1 MEQELINWLVG
12 GFGALVGFLLKVM
25 WEAVKDLQSADLE
38 LTSKVNS
45 IEVLVAGNYVS
56 RDEFDKV
63 ISRLFLKLDVI
74 DDKLTK
80 KADR

>member
-74 DDKLTK
+74 DDKLTR

>member
-12 GFGALVGFLLKVM
+12 GFGALAGFLIKVM
-25 WEAVKDLQSADLE
+25 WEAVKDLQSADVE
-38 LTSKVNS
+38 LTSKLNS
-45 IEVLVAGNYVS
+45 IEVLVAGNYIS

-74 DDKLTK
+74 DDKLTR

>member
-25 WEAVKDLQSADLE
+25 WEAVKDLQSADLK

-74 DDKLTK
+74 DDKLTR